1 MGVDEDSGGTAQEV
15 SEGSKDCHSGC
26 IIAKNLAT
34 FCSYP
39 ESLNEAGP
47 KSNGLGREMA
57 QQVRATCCQDGG
69 TESDFQN

>member
-26 IIAKNLAT
+26 IIAKTLAT

-39 ESLNEAGP
+39 ESLNETGS
-47 KSNGLGREMA
+47 KSKGLGREMA
-57 QQVRATCCQDGG
+57 QQVRAACYQDGMA
-69 TESDFQN
+69 